1 MNGPSTHRDYP
12 PPWGGRGVYPDLCL
26 HMLGIL
32 HRPADLA
39 DLRRLPGLAHAPTL
53 DLLTAL
59 DQLEAA
65 GQVCSSIAPTHYQIG
80 AQRPCRDVTV
90 WTLAEGGAQ

>member
-1 MNGPSTHRDYP
+1 MSTSTHCDYP

-32 HRPADLA
+32 RRPADLA
-39 DLRRLPGLAHAPTL
+39 DLRRLPGLAHAPTC

-65 GQVCSSIAPTHYQIG
+65 GRVCRSVVATHYQIG
-80 AQRPCRDVTV
+80 AQLGCRDVMV
-90 WTLAEGGAQ
+90 WTLPEGGVR